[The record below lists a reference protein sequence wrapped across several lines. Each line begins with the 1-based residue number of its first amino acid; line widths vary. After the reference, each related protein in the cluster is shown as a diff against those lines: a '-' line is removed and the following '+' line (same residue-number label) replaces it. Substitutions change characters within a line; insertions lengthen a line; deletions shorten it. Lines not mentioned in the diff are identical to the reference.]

1 MPLVAPSGC
10 ACGGSA
16 PSGSLLGGSSFTPTG
31 EGSGGHC
38 GCTGAKENGAS
49 PTPSVGAV
57 PPRTTRDA
65 PTPGS
70 MFVPGSR
77 VPRVGTPPVQFN
89 VPRGPRVPMSDSNG
103 WRGNVP
109 VPPMTTKSIPGNAP
123 RLAPPIALPPKN
135 PAPSSMERETPSQAP
150 ALPPVVMALPGLSMA
165 PNPFAQY
172 CGNGIDPASELCR
185 AAASTGLSD
194 YCRDQLLAYL
204 AAPEPK
210 SSLESWI
217 AQQELC
223 SQDAFRAAL
232 GMAKA
237 SMDAKAS
244 AGLYRASGA
253 LPNYHR
259 APYGFRPSGDVATAA
274 DWTHGG
280 PADLG
285 SGGYI
290 ATASD
295 WGTNPNALV
304 DPGHGSGAY
313 NGASSW
319 TLGGPATDI
328 VPPAPA
334 TPPVDYA
341 ALVAGIGTGLGAT
354 LGGISSIVR
363 NANDARLRELELQYG
378 ADARAG
384 QLALQRAT
392 METNAEIQRLARQGT
407 PAANEAMQ
415 ALQMQ
420 FADMSARLQ
429 AAQADEGMSD
439 TTKVFLGLG
448 AAAVLAGGFW
458 LATRKDR
465 R

>member
-1 MPLVAPSGC
+1 MATT
-10 ACGGSA
+10 SA
-16 PSGSLLGGSSFTPTG
+16 SY
-31 EGSGGHC
+31 
-38 GCTGAKENGAS
+38 
-49 PTPSVGAV
+49 V
-57 PPRTTRDA
+57 PPPPQAKSPRTPA
-65 PTPGS
+65 P
-70 MFVPGSR
+70 F
-77 VPRVGTPPVQFN
+77 VPRVAAPDVPQESGGRAPFVPPPAKRAEGKRPMPPVTRAQDVPMPDMPKANAVTPFVPPPAKRAEKPSATPP
-89 VPRGPRVPMSDSNG
+89 
-103 WRGNVP
+103 
-109 VPPMTTKSIPGNAP
+109 A
-123 RLAPPIALPPKN
+123 ALSRKEP
-135 PAPSSMERETPSQAP
+135 EQTP

-165 PNPFAQY
+165 PNPFAPY
-172 CGNGIDPASELCR
+172 CGDGRISPDSEFCR
-185 AAASTGLSD
+185 EARGQGVSD
-194 YCRDQLLAYL
+194 FCQRELLGFL
-204 AAPEPK
+204 ALPEPK
-210 SSLESWI
+210 MPLAQWI
-217 AQQELC
+217 ATRELC
-223 SQDAFRAAL
+223 DQDALRRAANIVI
-232 GMAKA
+232 
-237 SMDAKAS
+237 AKAS

-354 LGGISSIVR
+354 LGGVSSIFR
-363 NANDARLRELELQYG
+363 SANDARLRELELQYG

-392 METNAEIQRLARQGT
+392 METNAEIQRLAAQGT
-407 PAANEAMQ
+407 PAANQAVQ

-420 FADMSARLQ
+420 IADMRGRITTPP
-429 AAQADEGMSD
+429 ADEGMSD